1 MSSEKKAEK
10 DQKTRTSG
18 DFYPNAEVAWP
29 RLSTALL
36 NILEKNGKKE
46 FLPAGR
52 VFFEVG
58 QKSYDFAYILSGALN
73 IVDRIKNKNVIRIKQ
88 GQFVG
93 ELGLLM
99 GQKTFLASIAESD
112 TQLIRVPHKKII
124 ELISTVPEL
133 GDVLV
138 SAFIARRHLLIEWG
152 EGGVVLVGKATDPSL
167 NRILEFL
174 NRSRIPFRLVDRDN
188 QQELDK
194 VLETC
199 TIPEADNFA
208 VVGTSEVIPNPSPM
222 AIASF
227 LGLDLALNA
236 ENEYDLV
243 IVGAGPSGLAA
254 AIYGSSEGL
263 RVLTIEDTTIGGQA
277 GTSSRIENYLG
288 FPTGI
293 SGAELAYRAEIQAFK
308 FGARI
313 TVPRRAVG
321 LAKQNGKYKVDL
333 DDGQFVM
340 AKSVI
345 LANGVQYR
353 RLSIDRLV
361 EFEGKGIYYA
371 ATELEAR
378 FCHGTNAVI
387 IGGGNSAGQAAMF
400 LSRYAK
406 KTYIIVRRDGLSTTM
421 SSYLSDRIKED
432 PRIEIITNTQI
443 KSLAGKDSLSSVEL
457 IDHRNGTTQKID
469 TSSLFILIGAV
480 PNTDWLKESIKLNDK
495 GFIITGTEAKNEA
508 FPYETSWPGVF
519 AVGDIRSGSVKR
531 VASAVGE
538 GSVVISYVHQYLAKK
553 TDNNKA

>member
-1 MSSEKKAEK
+1 MISKKKSENV
-10 DQKTRTSG
+10 QKTRTSE
-18 DFYPNAEVAWP
+18 DFHPNADVAWP
-29 RLSTALL
+29 QLSPALL

-46 FLPAGR
+46 FLPEGK

-58 QKSYDFAYILSGALN
+58 QDSYDFAYILNGALN
-73 IVDRIKNKNVIRIKQ
+73 IVDRIKNKEVITIKQ
-88 GQFVG
+88 DQFVG

-99 GQKTFLASIAESD
+99 GQKTFLASIADCD
-112 TQLIRVPHKKII
+112 TWLIRVAHKKII

-152 EGGVVLVGKATDPSL
+152 EGGVVLVGKETDPSL

-188 QQELDK
+188 QEELDK
-194 VLETC
+194 ILETC
-199 TIPEADNFA
+199 VLPETDSFA
-208 VVGTSEVIPNPSPM
+208 VMGNSEVIPDPNPM

-227 LGLDLALNA
+227 LGLDLALNT
-236 ENEYDLV
+236 ENEYDLA

-263 RVLTIEDTTIGGQA
+263 KVLTIEDTTIGGQA

-313 TVPRRAVG
+313 TVPRRAIG
-321 LAKQNGKYKVDL
+321 LAQENGKYRVDL
-333 DDGQFVM
+333 DDGRFVI

-353 RLSIDRLV
+353 RLSIDKLA

-378 FCHGTNAVI
+378 FCQGTNAVI

-406 KTYIIVRRDGLSTTM
+406 KTYIVVRKDGLSTTM

-432 PRIEIITNTQI
+432 PRIEIITNAQI
-443 KSLAGKDSLSSVEL
+443 KSLTGETRLSSVEL
-457 IDHRNGTTQKID
+457 INHMNGSTQRID

-480 PNTDWLKESIKLNDK
+480 PNTEWLKKSIRLDDK
-495 GFIITGTEAKNEA
+495 GFIITGTDANKDA

-519 AVGDIRSGSVKR
+519 AVGDIRSGSIKR

-538 GSVVISYVHQYLAKK
+538 GSVVISYVHKYLEKK
-553 TDNNKA
+553 QMLIE